1 MATNLLQ
8 GAEVAVTGR
17 FASMSQA
24 EVGELIRERGG
35 RLTRAPS
42 LRTRLLVVGQG
53 GLPLGRD
60 GQPASSLEQ
69 ARRLKSAGC
78 NLEIITE
85 EEFVERLGLVR
96 ETEGI
101 RRRCTI
107 VELARIL
114 KLPGARI
121 RTWLKQGLIE
131 PAETVNRVALFD
143 FHQVAAARTLC
154 DLIES
159 GLPPAEIR
167 RGLEQLKRLLPE
179 SESPL
184 LQVSAMDS
192 ARMLVRLDNGQL
204 AETSGQLHLDFDDG
218 VDDGEEVL
226 SFIAVARTADDLFE
240 DALALEN
247 SGRFQDAADTYQQAL
262 NLDPHDPV
270 LHFNLGNVLIRL
282 DQTPAAALQFRQAL
296 RLDPGYVEAWNNL
309 GSMQFEMGDID
320 EAITAFQRA
329 LSVVP
334 SYADACFN
342 LAMALTRQGRRA
354 EARRN
359 WQTYLKLDPN
369 SPSADVAQQHLQD
382 YA

>member
-1 MATNLLQ
+1 M
-8 GAEVAVTGR
+8 TGR

-24 EVGELIRERGG
+24 NVGELIRECGG
-35 RLTRAPS
+35 HLTRTLS

-53 GLPLGRD
+53 GLPLEQD
-60 GQPASSLEQ
+60 GQPSSQLET
-69 ARRLKSAGC
+69 ARRLISAGC
-78 NLEIITE
+78 NLEIVTE
-85 EEFVERLGLVR
+85 EAFVERLGLVQ
-96 ETEGI
+96 ETQGI

-131 PAETVNRVALFD
+131 PAEIVNRVALFD

-154 DLIES
+154 DLVES
-159 GLPPAEIR
+159 GLPSAEIR

-179 SESPL
+179 AESPL
-184 LQVSAMDS
+184 LQVSALDS
-192 ARMLVRLDNGQL
+192 TSRLLIRLDNGQL
-204 AETSGQLHLDFDDG
+204 AEPSGQLHLDFEEERDEAD
-218 VDDGEEVL
+218 EVL
-226 SFIAVARTADDLFE
+226 SFIAVARKVDDLFE
-240 DALALEN
+240 DAVALE
-247 SGRFQDAADTYQQAL
+247 SLGRFQDAAETYQQAL
-262 NLDPHDPV
+262 RQDPHDPV

-282 DQTPAAALQFRQAL
+282 DQTTAAAVQFRQAL

-309 GSMQFEMGDID
+309 GSMQFELGQVD
-320 EAITAFQRA
+320 EAIASFQRA

-342 LAMALTRQGRRA
+342 LAMALTRQGRLA
-354 EARRN
+354 DARRS

-369 SPSADVAQQHLQD
+369 SSFADTARQHLQD
-382 YA
+382 VERA